1 MLICY
6 NFEINF
12 TYSKKQK
19 CQKPYSCTFVY
30 LLCLKFSSGIFTKV
44 TTNRNVNRLTFFR
57 ISRGI
62 GVIGRQMAVFHA
74 IVCQMGVL

>member
-19 CQKPYSCTFVY
+19 CLKAYSCTFVY
-30 LLCLKFSSGIFTKV
+30 LLCLKFASGIFTNS
-44 TTNRNVNRLTFFR
+44 TTNRKINRPPNGGL
-57 ISRGI
+57 SCNI